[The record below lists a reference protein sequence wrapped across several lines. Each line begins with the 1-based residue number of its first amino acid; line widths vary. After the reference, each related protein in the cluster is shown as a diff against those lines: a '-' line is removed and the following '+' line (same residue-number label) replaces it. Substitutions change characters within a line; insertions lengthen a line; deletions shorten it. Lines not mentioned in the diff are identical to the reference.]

1 MTLLGSWLIVAYIA
15 LGYVVLAF
23 ASAANDTPDDE
34 TLEDVAPSMRQP
46 TVMDEGEDDVKVPR
60 TVAVSRALPS

>member
-1 MTLLGSWLIVAYIA
+1 MTLLGLWLFAAYIV

-23 ASAANDTPDDE
+23 AAAAKDTPDDE
-34 TLEDVAPSMRQP
+34 TLEDEAPSMRM
-46 TVMDEGEDDVKVPR
+46 TVMDEGEHDVKVPR